1 MTDNTTVISDTTTVV
16 TDKIITPTPI
26 PPHSKDKVVQAT
38 NDLTSDDLKEVA
50 LERLKWENRRKIA
63 WVFGYATI
71 TFAFLIL
78 FILVAG
84 TKEISERITS
94 STDLLT
100 WIFMGLLS
108 VVALYF
114 GGTVIDKFA
123 GTKKT

>member
-16 TDKIITPTPI
+16 TDKIIKAPV
-26 PPHSKDKVVQAT
+26 KDKMLQAT
-38 NDLTSDDLKEVA
+38 NDLTSDELKEVA
-50 LERLKWENRRKIA
+50 IERLKWENRRKIA